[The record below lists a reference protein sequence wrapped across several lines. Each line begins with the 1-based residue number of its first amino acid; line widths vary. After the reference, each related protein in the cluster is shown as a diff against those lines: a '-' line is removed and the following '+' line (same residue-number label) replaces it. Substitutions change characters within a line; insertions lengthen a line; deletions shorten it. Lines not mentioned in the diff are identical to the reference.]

1 MRFLATSAL
10 AAALLAASAPHL
22 TSASDRLE
30 AEDYLNLLR
39 IDLRAVKG
47 KLVVEALELTVEEAK
62 VFLPIYQDYD
72 ETLSRLNSD
81 RISQLR
87 NFTSNYAGI
96 DDAKAR
102 ELTARTF
109 EFMRRRLD
117 LLEKFTRKVER
128 SVSPRTAARFAQIEY
143 QLLMLVDV
151 QLASDLPL
159 VPRRPLPEQGS

>member
-10 AAALLAASAPHL
+10 VVALLAASLP
-22 TSASDRLE
+22 SVMRASDRLE

-47 KLVVEALELTVEEAK
+47 KLVVEALELTMEEAE

-72 ETLSRLNSD
+72 ETLSKLNSD

-109 EFMRRRLD
+109 EFMHRRLD
-117 LLEKFTRKVER
+117 LLEKFTRKVEK
-128 SVSPRTAARFAQIEY
+128 SMSPRVAARFAQIEY
-143 QLLMLVDV
+143 QLLMLIDV
-151 QLASDLPL
+151 QLASELPL
-159 VPRRPLPEQGS
+159 VPRRPLPDEGR